1 MQRLTDVIDFGWV
14 RAAQRVRGMMA
25 RFGDVLYLLGLIIAG
40 SLTLLG
46 VLVLV
51 FGESEARTFF
61 SLLFFLLA
69 GLTYAVG
76 RALLDILAGE

>member
-1 MQRLTDVIDFGWV
+1 MT
-14 RAAQRVRGMMA
+14 A

-40 SLTLLG
+40 LLTLLG

-51 FGESEARTFF
+51 FGEGEARAFF
-61 SLLFFLLA
+61 SLLFFVLA
-69 GLTYAVG
+69 GLVYAAG